1 MFYKDFV
8 YMQNIEHVVTKIK
21 LFNII
26 NLFDIFLF
34 AKYALFI
41 NTNEIEH
48 K

>member
-1 MFYKDFV
+1 MFYKEFV
-8 YMQNIEHVVTKIK
+8 YMQNIEPVVKKIK

-26 NLFDIFLF
+26 NLFDIGLF

-41 NTNEIEH
+41 NTNDNEH